1 MALGKGA
8 SGVDFCE
15 SSREGACPASSRVL
29 EFPRVVSAMEGGV
42 ARNYRRSGAK
52 SMVPDAVL
60 RVEPKPLHVGI
71 RPSEAPTFGEDAG
84 RASPAHADATLA
96 LSNCR

>member
-1 MALGKGA
+1 MSISAKAAARVRAL
-8 SGVDFCE
+8 
-15 SSREGACPASSRVL
+15 L
-29 EFPRVVSAMEGGV
+29 HLVSWSFRGSCLQMEGGV
-42 ARNYRRSGAK
+42 ARNHRRSGAK

-96 LSNCR
+96 QSNCR